1 MEKDCVIISWGVDT
15 VINLEMEN
23 IKEHF
28 TTIHNASIA
37 FKATVRQ
44 HSCLNAICK
53 KRQNDEKPAI
63 IILFFFSILPI
74 CIKEDSI
81 KTIVRPQYTFKEI
94 IYHAPR
100 SYTKI
105 LSPSAMWP
113 YQLLWSKKD
122 SA

>member
-44 HSCLNAICK
+44 HSCLNANCK

-63 IILFFFSILPI
+63 IIVTFYQYCLFV
-74 CIKEDSI
+74 KK
-81 KTIVRPQYTFKEI
+81 KTALKQSFVLNIHLKR
-94 IYHAPR
+94 
-100 SYTKI
+100 
-105 LSPSAMWP
+105 
-113 YQLLWSKKD
+113 
-122 SA
+122 